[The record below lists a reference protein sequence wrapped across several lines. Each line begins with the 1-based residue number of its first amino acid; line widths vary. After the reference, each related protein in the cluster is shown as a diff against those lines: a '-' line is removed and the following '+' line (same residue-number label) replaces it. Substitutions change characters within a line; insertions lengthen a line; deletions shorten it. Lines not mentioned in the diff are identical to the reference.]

1 MRIPI
6 MKKYQ
11 LIREET
17 RPRNEVEQIIYHF
30 RTEKNIRMKKFKK
43 IFISTIIVLLIIKI
57 EATPQL
63 KHDLNDWLKNSN
75 CLASVK
81 LTQHDYNFF
90 NRPTSFTV
98 SPFYKQG
105 SIQEMAF
112 QKGIWQLNYQTST
125 PSDRQ
130 DALEVEFHFKLL
142 SGTSPQTSISI
153 DFTFDNWSKSN
164 YVLMPASA
172 YDGNRFES
180 RRIRYS
186 PKLLDS
192 RDIGPD
198 KPTIIS
204 DVPRLNIN
212 DGPSRIQDRSGS
224 MSVPS
229 IGFQSDATK
238 TGFWL
243 LTHQGTKFGDT
254 GISIEESRDRKSAVI
269 SLTIPVVRKNYQ
281 YSITDNQTASLDRA
295 PDFQAGDEF
304 TLKFR
309 LYSFKATDIQD
320 LYNRFA
326 EIRKDISGETKLNPF
341 IPFSSCFSV
350 QEAKFNEQNWV
361 EEHGYYSVGMRENF
375 LQDWQIGWTGG
386 MISTYPLLFAG
397 NETSRQHVIRN
408 FDWLFPNG
416 ISPSGFFWDS
426 GEKGTKWYGGDIRKP
441 NTVNW
446 HLVRKSGDGLY
457 YVVKQLMLMEKE
469 NIAVKPKWKAG
480 TQTVANAFVKLWDK
494 WHQLGNFVD
503 SQTGDVVVGGST
515 SGAIVPAALVLAARY
530 FNNPEYQRVAEASA
544 EYYYQNFVKKGIT
557 CGGPGDAM
565 QNPDSESS
573 YAMLESFMLLY
584 ESTLDKKWLVRAEE
598 MANQF
603 ASWVMP
609 YDYQF
614 PENSTLGKL
623 GVQTTGMVFANTQNK
638 HGAPGICTH
647 SGIALWRLFRAT
659 GNKNYM
665 QLLKEIAFVMPQYL
679 SHPSRPIEK
688 MKIGWMSERV
698 STTDWLEGIGELMY
712 GSTWAETS
720 LMLSY
725 IELPG
730 VYIQPD
736 KSYLMVIDNI
746 DAQIIQDKSKSL
758 TVKFTNPTQSLA
770 DVRLVVESTE
780 QARLP
785 LGENALKNGRII
797 SLKPGESR
805 EIVLKKNSH

>member
-1 MRIPI
+1 MPG
-6 MKKYQ
+6 
-11 LIREET
+11 
-17 RPRNEVEQIIYHF
+17 
-30 RTEKNIRMKKFKK
+30 
-43 IFISTIIVLLIIKI
+43 
-57 EATPQL
+57 A
-63 KHDLNDWLKNSN
+63 
-75 CLASVK
+75 A
-81 LTQHDYNFF
+81 YN
-90 NRPTSFTV
+90 
-98 SPFYKQG
+98 
-105 SIQEMAF
+105 
-112 QKGIWQLNYQTST
+112 
-125 PSDRQ
+125 
-130 DALEVEFHFKLL
+130 
-142 SGTSPQTSISI
+142 
-153 DFTFDNWSKSN
+153 
-164 YVLMPASA
+164 
-172 YDGNRFES
+172 GNRFES

-192 RDIGPD
+192 RDIGPE
-198 KPTIIS
+198 KPLIIS
-204 DVPRLNIN
+204 DVPRLTIN
-212 DGPSRIQDRSGS
+212 DGPSRIQERSGS
-224 MSVPS
+224 MSVPA
-229 IGFQSDATK
+229 IGFQSDTLK

-269 SLTIPVVRKNYQ
+269 SHTVPVVRENYQ
-281 YSITDNQTASLDRA
+281 YSITDNQTASKDKA
-295 PDFQAGDEF
+295 PDFKEGDEF
-304 TLKFR
+304 TVRLR
-309 LYSFKATDIQD
+309 LYQFPSPDIQG

-326 EIRKDISGETKLNPF
+326 EIRKDLAGENNLKPF

-361 EEHGYYSVGMRENF
+361 EEQGYYSVGMRENF

-397 NETSRQHVIRN
+397 NETSKQHVIRN

-416 ISPSGFFWDS
+416 ICPAGFFWDS

-457 YVVKQLMLMEKE
+457 YIIKQLMLMEKE
-469 NIAVKPKWKAG
+469 GIEVKPEWKKG
-480 TQTVANAFVKLWDK
+480 TQTVADAFVKLWDK
-494 WHQLGNFVD
+494 WGQFGQFVD

-515 SGAIVPAALVLAARY
+515 SGAIVPAALVLAANY
-530 FNNPEYQRVAEASA
+530 FNNPDYQRVAQASA
-544 EYYYQNFVKKGIT
+544 EYYYNNYIVNGIT

-584 ESTLDKKWLVRAEE
+584 ESTQDGKWLKMAEE

-603 ASWVMP
+603 SSWEMP

-614 PENSTLGKL
+614 PEISTLGKL
-623 GVQTTGMVFANTQNK
+623 SVLTTGMVLANTQNK

-659 GNKNYM
+659 GNPRYM
-665 QLLKEIAFVMPQYL
+665 ELLKEIAFVMPQYL

-730 VYIQPD
+730 VYVQPD
-736 KSYLMVIDNI
+736 KSYLCAIDNVEAEI
-746 DAQIIQDKSKSL
+746 VQDKPRLLK
-758 TVKFTNPTQSLA
+758 VKLTNPTKA
-770 DVRLVVESTE
+770 EAKVRLFVESSE
-780 QARLP
+780 QARIP
-785 LGENALKNGRII
+785 LGENVLKTTQII
-797 SLKPGESR
+797 SLQPGESR
-805 EIVLKKNSH
+805 EIVLKK

>member
-1 MRIPI
+1 MTI
-6 MKKYQ
+6 M
-11 LIREET
+11 
-17 RPRNEVEQIIYHF
+17 
-30 RTEKNIRMKKFKK
+30 NIRA
-43 IFISTIIVLLIIKI
+43 LLSFLL
-57 EATPQL
+57 AFNLAVPGLTQNQPN
-63 KHDLNDWLKNSN
+63 LNNWLRN
-75 CLASVK
+75 CNGLVSVR

-90 NRPTSFTV
+90 NRPASHKILKIGDPGNNQEFVFQESTWQIN
-98 SPFYKQG
+98 YR
-105 SIQEMAF
+105 SIIPE
-112 QKGIWQLNYQTST
+112 
-125 PSDRQ
+125 DRK
-130 DALEVEFHFKLL
+130 DALEVEFHFRLQK
-142 SGTSPQTSISI
+142 GTSPQTSLSI

-172 YDGNRFES
+172 YNGNRFES

-198 KPTIIS
+198 KPMIIS
-204 DVPRLNIN
+204 DVSRLNIN

-238 TGFWL
+238 SGFWL

-254 GISIEESRDRKSAVI
+254 GISIEESRDRKTAVI
-269 SLTIPVVRKNYQ
+269 SLTVPVVRESYQ
-281 YSITDNQTASLDRA
+281 YSIADNQTASKDKA
-295 PDFQAGDEF
+295 PDFKAGDEF
-304 TLKFR
+304 TIKFR
-309 LYSFKATDIQD
+309 LYHFHSPEIQG
-320 LYNRFA
+320 LYDRLA
-326 EIRKDISGETKLNPF
+326 EIRKDISGETKLKPF

-350 QEAKFNEQNWV
+350 QENKFNEQNWV

-397 NETSRQHVIRN
+397 NETSKRNVLRN
-408 FDWLFPNG
+408 FDWLFPDG
-416 ISPSGFFWDS
+416 LSPSGFFWDS

-457 YVVKQLMLMEKE
+457 YVIKQLMLMEKQ
-469 NIAVKPKWKAG
+469 NIEVKPEWEAG
-480 TQTVANAFVKLWDK
+480 TRTVANAFVELWDK
-494 WHQLGNFVD
+494 WHQFGNFVD

-515 SGAIVPAALVLAARY
+515 SGAIVPAALVLSARF
-530 FNNPEYQRVAEASA
+530 FNNQDYQRVAAASA
-544 EYYYQNFVKKGIT
+544 EYYYQNFIKQGIT

-603 ASWVMP
+603 SSWVMP

-614 PENSTLGKL
+614 PDYSTLGKL
-623 GVQTTGMVFANTQNK
+623 GVQTTGMVVANTQNK

-659 GNKNYM
+659 GNTSYM

-730 VYIQPD
+730 VYAQPD
-736 KSYLMVIDNI
+736 KSYVCAIDNLE
-746 DAQIIQDKSKSL
+746 AEIIQDKPRSL
-758 TVKFTNPTQSLA
+758 TVKLSNPTKA
-770 DVRLVVESTE
+770 EAKVRMFVESSD
-780 QARLP
+780 QARIP
-785 LGENALKNGRII
+785 LGENVLKDGQII
-797 SLKPGESR
+797 RLQPGESR
-805 EIVLKKNSH
+805 EIVMKK

>member
-1 MRIPI
+1 MNGI
-6 MKKYQ
+6 
-11 LIREET
+11 L
-17 RPRNEVEQIIYHF
+17 F
-30 RTEKNIRMKKFKK
+30 
-43 IFISTIIVLLIIKI
+43 IVLKGRTLISLMFIGLLSLTSFAQNTKS
-57 EATPQL
+57 
-63 KHDLNDWLKNSN
+63 LNDWLKNSSG
-75 CLASVK
+75 LASVRF
-81 LTQHDYNFF
+81 TTHDYNFF
-90 NRPTSFTV
+90 NRPKSVAAFEIGE
-98 SPFYKQG
+98 SG
-105 SIQEMAF
+105 SAQEMAF
-112 QKGIWQLNYQTST
+112 LNGIWQMTYKTNI
-125 PSDRQ
+125 PAGRA
-130 DALEVEFHFKLL
+130 DALEVECHFILTK
-142 SGTSPQTSISI
+142 GTSPQTSISV

-172 YDGNRFES
+172 YNGNRFES

-198 KPTIIS
+198 KPMVIS

-229 IGFQSDATK
+229 IGFQSDISH
-238 TGFWL
+238 TGFWI
-243 LTHQGTKFGDT
+243 LTQQGTKFGDT
-254 GISIEESRDRKSAVI
+254 GINIEESRDRKSAII
-269 SLTIPVVRKNYQ
+269 SLTVPVVRENYQ
-281 YSITDNQTASLDRA
+281 YAIADNQTASKDLA
-295 PDFQAGDEF
+295 PDFMVGDEF
-304 TLKFR
+304 SIKFR
-309 LYSFKATDIQD
+309 LYFFPSPEIQG

-326 EIRKDISGETKLNPF
+326 EIREDLSGETKLTPF

-350 QEAKFNEQNWV
+350 QETKFNDQNWE

-408 FDWLFPNG
+408 FNWLFPNG

-441 NTVNW
+441 NAVNW

-457 YVVKQLMLMEKE
+457 YVIKQLMLMEKE
-469 NIAVKPKWKAG
+469 NIAVKTEWKAG
-480 TQTVANAFVKLWDK
+480 TQTVANAFVKLWNK
-494 WHQLGNFVD
+494 WHQFGNFVD

-515 SGAIVPAALVLAARY
+515 SGAIVPAALILAARY
-530 FNNPEYQRVAEASA
+530 FNNQDYQRVAEASA
-544 EYYYQNFVKKGIT
+544 EYYYQNFIKQGIT

-584 ESTLDKKWLVRAEE
+584 EATLDKKWLVRAEE

-603 ASWVMP
+603 STWVMP

-623 GVQTTGMVFANTQNK
+623 GVQTTGIVVANTQNK

-659 GNKNYM
+659 GNTRYM

-679 SHPSRPIEK
+679 SYPLRPIEK

-730 VYIQPD
+730 VYVQPD
-736 KSYLMVIDNI
+736 KSYICAIDNVVVEI
-746 DAQIIQDKSKSL
+746 VQDKPRSL
-758 TVKFTNPTQSLA
+758 KVKLTNPTKA
-770 DVRLVVESTE
+770 EAAVRLFVESSY
-780 QARLP
+780 QARVP
-785 LGENALKNGRII
+785 LGENALKNVLII
-797 SLKPGESR
+797 SLQPGESR
-805 EIVLKKNSH
+805 EIVLKK

>member
-1 MRIPI
+1 MRNIQ
-6 MKKYQ
+6 K
-11 LIREET
+11 LISLILFFSLVST
-17 RPRNEVEQIIYHF
+17 YGKNVFAQSAPNLNEWL
-30 RTEKNIRMKKFKK
+30 
-43 IFISTIIVLLIIKI
+43 ISSHAK
-57 EATPQL
+57 
-63 KHDLNDWLKNSN
+63 
-75 CLASVK
+75 ASVRF
-81 LTQHDYNFF
+81 TQHDFNYY
-90 NRPTSFTV
+90 NRPKSYEVFQIDEPGNV
-98 SPFYKQG
+98 
-105 SIQEMAF
+105 QEVDF
-112 QKGIWQLNYQTST
+112 QDGLWQMNYQAVI
-125 PSDRQ
+125 PSDRT
-130 DALEVEFHFKLL
+130 DAIEVEFHFKLAKG
-142 SGTSPQTSISI
+142 SSPQTSISI

-164 YVLMPASA
+164 YVLMPGSA
-172 YDGNRFES
+172 YNGNRFES
-180 RRIRYS
+180 RRMRYS
-186 PKLLDS
+186 PKLLDN
-192 RDIGPD
+192 RDVGPD
-198 KPTIIS
+198 KPMIIS

-229 IGFQSDATK
+229 IGFQSDSTK

-254 GISIEESRDRKSAVI
+254 GINIEESRDRKTAVI
-269 SLTIPVVRKNYQ
+269 SLNIPVVRENYQ
-281 YSITDNQTASLDRA
+281 YFIADNQTATKDEA
-295 PDFQAGDEF
+295 PNFKAGDEF
-304 TLKFR
+304 TIKFR
-309 LYSFKATDIQD
+309 LYHFQSSEIQD
-320 LYNRFA
+320 LYDRFA
-326 EIRKDISGETKLNPF
+326 EIRKDISGETKLKPF

-361 EEHGYYSVGMRENF
+361 EEHGYYSVGMRENIF
-375 LQDWQIGWTGG
+375 QDWQIGWTGG

-426 GEKGTKWYGGDIRKP
+426 GEKGTKWYGGDMRYS
-441 NTVNW
+441 NTVNR
-446 HLVRKSGDGLY
+446 HLIRKSGDALY
-457 YVVKQLMLMEKE
+457 YITKQLMLMEKE
-469 NIAVKPKWKAG
+469 NIEVKPGWKTG
-480 TQTVANAFVKLWDK
+480 TQKVADSFVKLWNK
-494 WHQLGNFVD
+494 WHQFGNFVD

-530 FNNPEYQRVAEASA
+530 FNHPEYQRVAEASA
-544 EYYYQNFVKKGIT
+544 EQYYQNFIKKGIT

-584 ESTLDKKWLVRAEE
+584 ESTLDKKWLDRAEE

-603 ASWVMP
+603 SSWVMP
-609 YDYQF
+609 YDYLF
-614 PENSTLGKL
+614 PETSTLGKL
-623 GVQTTGMVFANTQNK
+623 GVQTTGMVVANTQNK

-659 GNKNYM
+659 GNNRYM

-720 LMLSY
+720 LMLTY

-730 VYIQPD
+730 VYVQPD
-736 KSYLMVIDNI
+736 KSYICAIDNVE
-746 DAQIIQDKSKSL
+746 AKIIVDKPRTL
-758 TVKFTNPTQSLA
+758 TVKITNPTRA
-770 DVRLVVESTE
+770 EAKVRLFVESSE
-780 QARLP
+780 QVRIP
-785 LGENALKNGRII
+785 FGENVLKDGPTI
-797 SLKPGESR
+797 SLQPGESR
-805 EIVLKKNSH
+805 EIVLKKKHNP

>member
-1 MRIPI
+1 
-6 MKKYQ
+6 MKKYFLICLLSLNIASAGVSAQNLNEWLQ
-11 LIREET
+11 L
-17 RPRNEVEQIIYHF
+17 QQC
-30 RTEKNIRMKKFKK
+30 K
-43 IFISTIIVLLIIKI
+43 
-57 EATPQL
+57 AT
-63 KHDLNDWLKNSN
+63 
-75 CLASVK
+75 VRF
-81 LTQHDYNFF
+81 TQHDFNFYSIPVDQQIF
-90 NRPTSFTV
+90 QIDETTELQKFKTDSGQWQMTCKRTV
-98 SPFYKQG
+98 PESR
-105 SIQEMAF
+105 
-112 QKGIWQLNYQTST
+112 
-125 PSDRQ
+125 SDAM
-130 DALEVEFHFKLL
+130 DVDFHFTLVK
-142 SGTSPQTSISI
+142 GVAPQTSVSI
-153 DFTFDNWSKSN
+153 DFAISNWSKSN
-164 YVLMPASA
+164 YVLMPGAA
-172 YDGNRFES
+172 YNGNRFES

-198 KPTIIS
+198 KPMIIS

-212 DGPSRIQDRSGS
+212 DGPSRIQERSGS
-224 MSVPS
+224 MSVPA
-229 IGFQSDATK
+229 IGFQSDSLK
-238 TGFWL
+238 NGFWL
-243 LTHQGTKFGDT
+243 LTQQGTKFGDY

-269 SLTIPVVRKNYQ
+269 SLTVPVVRENYQ
-281 YSITDNQTASLDRA
+281 YSITDNQTASKDKA
-295 PDFQAGDEF
+295 PDFKEGDEF
-304 TLKFR
+304 TIRLR
-309 LYSFKATDIQD
+309 LYQFPSPDIQE

-326 EIRKDISGETKLNPF
+326 EIRKDLAGETNLKPF

-397 NETSRQHVIRN
+397 NETSKQHVIRN

-416 ISPSGFFWDS
+416 ICPAGFFWDS

-446 HLVRKSGDGLY
+446 HLIRKSGDGLY
-457 YVVKQLMLMEKE
+457 YVIKQLMLMEKE
-469 NIAVKPKWKAG
+469 NITVQPEWKKG

-494 WHQLGNFVD
+494 WGQFGQFVD

-515 SGAIVPAALVLAARY
+515 SGAIVPAALVLAANY
-530 FNNPEYQRVAEASA
+530 FNNPDYHRVAQSSA
-544 EYYYQNFVKKGIT
+544 EYYYKNYIVNGIT

-584 ESTLDKKWLVRAEE
+584 ESTRDGKWLKMAEE

-603 ASWVMP
+603 SSWVMP

-623 GVQTTGMVFANTQNK
+623 GVQTTGMVLANTQNK
-638 HGAPGICTH
+638 HGAPGICTY

-659 GNKNYM
+659 GNPRYIE
-665 QLLKEIAFVMPQYL
+665 LLKEIAFVMPQYL
-679 SHPSRPIEK
+679 SHPVRPIEK
-688 MKIGWMSERV
+688 MKTGWMSERV

-730 VYIQPD
+730 VYVQPD
-736 KSYLMVIDNI
+736 KALVYAIDNVE
-746 DAQIIQDKSKSL
+746 AQIVQDKAKSIVL
-758 TVKFTNPTQSLA
+758 KITNPTKANAQVSVFA
-770 DVRLVVESTE
+770 ESSA
-780 QARLP
+780 QAHHS
-785 LGENALKNGRII
+785 LGENALYGGLII
-797 SLKPGESR
+797 NLKPGESKK
-805 EIVLKKNSH
+805 IVFKK